1 MKIRLIE
8 GTEVHYKFSGKPILF
23 DPLEMLRD
31 LNFRILES
39 KNSALILSKSIVEIE
54 DDQLIS
60 REKLNSTVSAGYEF
74 KGKKVKIIRCV
85 RTIGSMPCSRHE
97 FFLNG
102 NLISVFQRQY
112 DYGKGFAC
120 TLERMES
127 FGSLPQTKN
136 SNSYYWLDGTSRQAI
151 FLEKFGHT
159 QIWVINDADGLDE
172 IWKNLPNRSLKN

>member
-1 MKIRLIE
+1 
-8 GTEVHYKFSGKPILF
+8 
-23 DPLEMLRD
+23 
-31 LNFRILES
+31 
-39 KNSALILSKSIVEIE
+39 
-54 DDQLIS
+54 
-60 REKLNSTVSAGYEF
+60 
-74 KGKKVKIIRCV
+74 
-85 RTIGSMPCSRHE
+85 MPCSRYE

-112 DYGKGFAC
+112 DYGKGFADK
-120 TLERMES
+120 LARMES

-136 SNSYYWLDGTSRQAI
+136 SNSYYWLNGTSRKAI